1 MADDARRQ
9 KLSLDALIEHGLEVA
24 GRPVDRIKVRVPGI
38 GWTTVSIPLTK
49 APVNGESEDD
59 DDGELTPTQQR
70 VLEILRASEK
80 PLTRQEV
87 ANRFDPPRSSTGG
100 KFTQYIRDLMSRGL
114 VVEHERELSDA
125 VGKFKLHRK

>member
-9 KLSLDALIEHGLEVA
+9 KLSLDSLIEHGLEVA

-49 APVNGESEDD
+49 ADESGEPDD
-59 DDGELTPTQQR
+59 DTELTPTQER
-70 VLEILRASEK
+70 ILEILRASTK

-87 ANRFDPPRSSTGG
+87 ANRFDPPRASTGG
-100 KFTQYIRDLMSRGL
+100 NFTQYIRDLMSRGL

-125 VGKFKLHRK
+125 VGKFKLHGK